1 VLGNF
6 TIDAAPDAELDLFIA
21 GNFSLTG
28 NGTFGAV
35 SAPSKVRVYIGGQ
48 TFNMSGDAGIGA
60 NLYSPNADVE
70 FASAFEMSGAI
81 FAKSLAFSGA
91 FTIHYDESIVG
102 VIGCEP
108 PGGGCSTCNDCGG
121 ATPAC
126 KGGTCGACT
135 TTADCCAPLQ
145 CTPSGTCELNIP

>member
-1 VLGNF
+1 M
-6 TIDAAPDAELDLFIA
+6 
-21 GNFSLTG
+21 
-28 NGTFGAV
+28 

-48 TFNMSGDAGIGA
+48 TFTMSGDAGIGA

-70 FASAFEMSGAI
+70 FASSFEMSGAI
-81 FAKSLAFSGA
+81 FAKSLAFSGD

-108 PGGGCSTCNDCGG
+108 PGGGCTTCNDCGG

-126 KGGTCGACT
+126 KAGTCSACVT
-135 TTADCCAPLQ
+135 NSDCCAPLQ